1 MKWITHLEGGPKRVN
16 HAAVAVN
23 HKIYTFGGYCTGQN
37 SRKYKSMDVHVLN
50 TTTFRWTRHPVSNLP
65 YFENDDIL
73 PFKRYGHTAVVYG
86 NKVYIWGGR
95 NDKASC
101 SVLFCFDTEW
111 HCWTA
116 PKTTGTIPMGRDGH
130 SACVWKNYMIV
141 FGGYEDESATF
152 AKTMYYLDLDKMHWS
167 YVPPKGVHPIVR
179 DFHTAV
185 CINDRMYLF
194 GGRGTVYAPNMPE
207 EEVYSN
213 ELWYLDLNHFEWH
226 LVCANGDIPIG
237 RRSHSAFV
245 YNEKMYIFGGYNS
258 LLEQHF
264 NDLNEFDPRTN
275 TWRRLDISGTPPCE
289 RRRQACIPVGEQV
302 FVFGGTSPN
311 PKRTEPDEP
320 GMIDLDEKLVD
331 HSDMY
336 VLDFKPTLKTL
347 SMIAVKSSNQEKRVL
362 LHTLR
367 DELFNMF
374 SPNNITVKRPKPN
387 NSAG

>member
-167 YVPPKGVHPIVR
+167 YVPPKGKCLI
-179 DFHTAV
+179 
-185 CINDRMYLF
+185 IY
-194 GGRGTVYAPNMPE
+194 
-207 EEVYSN
+207 
-213 ELWYLDLNHFEWH
+213 
-226 LVCANGDIPIG
+226 
-237 RRSHSAFV
+237 
-245 YNEKMYIFGGYNS
+245 
-258 LLEQHF
+258 
-264 NDLNEFDPRTN
+264 
-275 TWRRLDISGTPPCE
+275 
-289 RRRQACIPVGEQV
+289 
-302 FVFGGTSPN
+302 
-311 PKRTEPDEP
+311 
-320 GMIDLDEKLVD
+320 
-331 HSDMY
+331 
-336 VLDFKPTLKTL
+336 
-347 SMIAVKSSNQEKRVL
+347 
-362 LHTLR
+362 
-367 DELFNMF
+367 
-374 SPNNITVKRPKPN
+374 
-387 NSAG
+387 